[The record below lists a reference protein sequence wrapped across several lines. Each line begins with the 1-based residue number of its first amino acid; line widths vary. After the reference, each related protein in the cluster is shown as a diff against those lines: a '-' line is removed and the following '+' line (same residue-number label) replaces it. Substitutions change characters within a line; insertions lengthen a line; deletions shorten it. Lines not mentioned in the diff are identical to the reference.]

1 MNRAI
6 RRHPAATKPSKRG
19 GGVTLPRAPR
29 AAPTK
34 GKRGILSWRPRW
46 LMDIIS
52 ELRKVVWPSRP
63 DTMHLTVVVIIV
75 SVAIGVFL
83 GGVDMGFAW
92 LVEHV
97 LLR

>member
-1 MNRAI
+1 MNRSI
-6 RRHPAATKPSKRG
+6 RRHPVATKQAKRG
-19 GGVTLPRAPR
+19 GATVPRAPR

-46 LMDIIS
+46 VMDIIS

-63 DTMHLTVVVIIV
+63 DTIHLTVVVLIV
-75 SVAIGVFL
+75 SVVIGSFL
-83 GGVDMGFAW
+83 GGVDLGFAW
-92 LVEHV
+92 VVEHV